1 MFDSKNEKKE
11 LIIVCNENLMEYANY
26 LMALIGQNDD
36 KDEQIVGTK
45 DGTVSAAIWTP
56 KTYKDTLPKITSNT
70 HILFIGSFKEAKEQ
84 RKNVNS
90 KFNKYGMHFGWLGKR
105 AVMYIDDKM
114 LKKNEYD
121 QFLEFG
127 KNYQK
132 KFEKATVN
140 IANNPLGAVVL
151 GAEVISSAAIS
162 SAAISSAAIFSPIA
176 AGTAGLAFGVYGLI
190 SGTIAHKKIKDQQYR
205 CLTMALYLDG
215 LQKFLEG

>member
-11 LIIVCNENLMEYANY
+11 LIIVCDESLMEYANY
-26 LMALIGQNDD
+26 LMALIGQNND
-36 KDEQIVGTK
+36 KYS
-45 DGTVSAAIWTP
+45 TVSAAIWTP
-56 KTYKDTLPKITSNT
+56 KVYKDTLPKITSNT

-90 KFNKYGMHFGWLGKR
+90 KFNEYGMHFGWLGKR
-105 AVMYIDDKM
+105 AVMYVDDKM
-114 LKKNEYD
+114 LEKEEYD
-121 QFLEFG
+121 HFLQFCR
-127 KNYQK
+127 NYK
-132 KFEKATVN
+132 EEFEKATVN
-140 IANNPLGAVVL
+140 IANKLLGAVGL
-151 GAEVISSAAIS
+151 GAGV
-162 SAAISSAAIFSPIA
+162 ISSAAIFSPIA

>member
-11 LIIVCNENLMEYANY
+11 LIIVCDESLMEYANY

-45 DGTVSAAIWTP
+45 GGTVSAAIWTP

-105 AVMYIDDKM
+105 AVMYVDDKM
-114 LKKNEYD
+114 LEKEEYD
-121 QFLEFG
+121 HFLQFCR
-127 KNYQK
+127 NYK
-132 KFEKATVN
+132 EEFEKATVN
-140 IANNPLGAVVL
+140 IANKLLGAVCL
-151 GAEVISSAAIS
+151 EAGVISSAAIS
-162 SAAISSAAIFSPIA
+162 SPIIV
-176 AGTAGLAFGVYGLI
+176 GTASLAFGVCGLI
-190 SGTIAHKKIKDQQYR
+190 SGTIAHKKIKAQQYR